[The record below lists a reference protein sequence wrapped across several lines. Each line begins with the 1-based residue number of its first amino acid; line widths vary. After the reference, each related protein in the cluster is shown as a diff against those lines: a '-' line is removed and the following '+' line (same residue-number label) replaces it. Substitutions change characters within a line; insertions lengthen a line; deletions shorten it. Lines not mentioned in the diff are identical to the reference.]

1 MPSLFSIT
9 ILIGMFAFSISA
21 SLADND
27 IPSRQFIDS
36 NRHQILRDDDLLTK
50 SLIILRLDGF
60 YDEAIALGLDAERSR
75 VLSRRHLYELALI
88 HVAMGHCDLAKPYFQ
103 HLSADE
109 HGDKTDWL
117 AEDSKRFLR
126 QCSRH
131 PHLKWAIDISTG
143 YDQNLAQTTA
153 QQIITAEP
161 ESQLDQIIRQ
171 IESNLSGINISPD
184 FTIGDRH
191 VAGWYTET
199 NASFGFVIPRKQG
212 NYQASLLLYE
222 RLTTPRGYDRRGI
235 GISGNWQYQ
244 TSWAILESQI
254 LLKRLENQRGQN
266 RTSVIRH
273 QSSASQ
279 AMIFPL
285 SDIAYFRMAI
295 QGSFETYPRQPDQT
309 LQDQGIAFGYHQ
321 ANPKANPKVV
331 GANRTNA
338 WWNSWYAEISTAK
351 RITSPRDQSS
361 DRLGITGLVH
371 LIPPNAKEK
380 LWIQLSLTKESLIH
394 PRPWRLHRHNL
405 WHVTSTLVFSP
416 DWLDKYALNLE
427 LGWENTRSK
436 DVLDEGQKWNFIVR
450 YQLNNAKR

>member
-9 ILIGMFAFSISA
+9 ILIGMFALSVSA

-27 IPSRQFIDS
+27 ISSKQFIHS
-36 NRHQILRDDDLLTK
+36 NRNLILRDDDLLTK

-60 YDEAIALGLDAERSR
+60 YDEAMALGLDAERSR

-88 HVAMGHCDLAKPYFQ
+88 HVAMGRCDLAKPYLRQ
-103 HLSADE
+103 LSVDE
-109 HGDKTDWL
+109 NGDKTDWL
-117 AEDSKRFLR
+117 AQDSKRFLR

-131 PHLKWAIDISTG
+131 PNLKWAIDISTG
-143 YDQNLAQTTA
+143 YDQNLAQATA
-153 QQIITAEP
+153 QQTITAEP
-161 ESQLDQIIRQ
+161 ESQLDLMIRQ
-171 IESNLSGINISPD
+171 IESNLSGISISPD

-191 VAGWYTET
+191 VAGWYAET
-199 NASFGFVIPRKQG
+199 DASIGFVIPRKQG
-212 NYQASLLLYE
+212 NYRASLLLYE
-222 RLTTPRGYDRRGI
+222 RLTTPRGYDRQGI
-235 GISGNWQYQ
+235 GISGSWQHQ

-266 RTSVIRH
+266 RVSVIRH

-279 AMIFPL
+279 AMILPL
-285 SDIAYFRMAI
+285 SDIAYLRMTM

-321 ANPKANPKVV
+321 TNPMINPTIV
-331 GANRTNA
+331 GANRTHT

-380 LWIQLSLTKESLIH
+380 LWIQLNLTKESLIH

-405 WHVTSTLVFSP
+405 WHVTSKLVFSP
-416 DWLDKYALNLE
+416 DWLDKYALTLE

-436 DVLDEGQKWNFIVR
+436 DVLDESQKWNFVVR

>member
-1 MPSLFSIT
+1 
-9 ILIGMFAFSISA
+9 
-21 SLADND
+21 
-27 IPSRQFIDS
+27 
-36 NRHQILRDDDLLTK
+36 
-50 SLIILRLDGF
+50 
-60 YDEAIALGLDAERSR
+60 
-75 VLSRRHLYELALI
+75 
-88 HVAMGHCDLAKPYFQ
+88 
-103 HLSADE
+103 
-109 HGDKTDWL
+109 
-117 AEDSKRFLR
+117 
-126 QCSRH
+126 
-131 PHLKWAIDISTG
+131 
-143 YDQNLAQTTA
+143 
-153 QQIITAEP
+153 
-161 ESQLDQIIRQ
+161 
-171 IESNLSGINISPD
+171 LSGINISPD

-212 NYQASLLLYE
+212 NYQANLLLYE

-235 GISGNWQYQ
+235 GISGHWQHQ
-244 TSWAILESQI
+244 TSWAIWESQI
-254 LLKRLENQRGQN
+254 LLKRLKNQRGQN
-266 RTSVIRH
+266 RISVIRH
-273 QSSASQ
+273 QTSASQ

-285 SDIAYFRMAI
+285 SDIAYLRMAI
-295 QGSFETYPRQPDQT
+295 KGSLETYPRQPDQT

-321 ANPKANPKVV
+321 TNPMVV

-338 WWNSWYAEISTAK
+338 WWNSWYVEISTAK

-371 LIPPNAKEK
+371 LIPPNVKEK
-380 LWIQLSLTKESLIH
+380 LWIQLNLTKESLIH

-436 DVLDEGQKWNFIVR
+436 DALDESQNWNFIVR